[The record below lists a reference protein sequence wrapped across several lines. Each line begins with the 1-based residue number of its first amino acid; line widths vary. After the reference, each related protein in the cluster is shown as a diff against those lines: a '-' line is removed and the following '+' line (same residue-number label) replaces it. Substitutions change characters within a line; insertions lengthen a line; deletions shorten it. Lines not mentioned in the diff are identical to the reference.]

1 LNRPGKIHVPEDLDP
16 CLPKDVLKVFDLA
29 TQQVRFT
36 PDSAAATAAQNF
48 IPLIGDSAAEV
59 RAESNNW
66 VISDTI

>member
-1 LNRPGKIHVPEDLDP
+1 LNRPGKIHVPEDFDP

-36 PDSAAATAAQNF
+36 PDSASATAAQNF